1 MPRRVQGTYDCRR
14 KAQDG
19 VYAPEPGACAA
30 CADTLVDNLTV
41 QEMLLYTAEM
51 KLEMEVGMTEKR
63 ARVEALLR
71 QLALEPCRNVRIGG
85 SMQRGIS
92 GVLLRLH
99 RAFLSAAGS
108 GSEEFVTIAWA
119 AAHGCLLRGR
129 LQLLTQQQHAAATIL
144 ACCSKSWSPPHHA
157 G

>member
-1 MPRRVQGTYDCRR
+1 MQTSVHVSIDPTDSTVAVALCS
-14 KAQDG
+14 
-19 VYAPEPGACAA
+19 VPEPGVCGV

-51 KLEMEVGMTEKR
+51 KLEMGVGMAEKR

-92 GVLLRLH
+92 GASCCCAPCCLPSTTGRGSLQCFYL
-99 RAFLSAAGS
+99 ASIAAMGILSASAML
-108 GSEEFVTIAWA
+108 W
-119 AAHGCLLRGR
+119 R
-129 LQLLTQQQHAAATIL
+129 LASSSDGHR
-144 ACCSKSWSPPHHA
+144 
-157 G
+157 